1 MTHRLCR
8 SSPLGRREIA
18 IPRAEPNGEA
28 RPCQYGGSRWE
39 PCVDFAPP
47 IHGPDADAATLIEN
61 GDRAG
66 PAGGSGPHLDR
77 KAAHLEA
84 GRRQPLQIV
93 QLLHMPIADLP
104 PALVPLLAHAPIAA
118 LA

>member
-18 IPRAEPNGEA
+18 IPRAEPKREA
-28 RPCQYGGSRWE
+28 RPCQYRSSIMGAMRRARTCYSWT
-39 PCVDFAPP
+39 D
-47 IHGPDADAATLIEN
+47 IATLIEN
-61 GDRAG
+61 GNRAG

-84 GRRQPLQIV
+84 GRGQPFQIV
-93 QLLHMPIADLP
+93 QLLEVAIADL
-104 PALVPLLAHAPIAA
+104 A
-118 LA
+118 